1 MVLTNEG
8 LNRVRDLVDTDI
20 SNMTLGTNYVLIDN
34 CETADWTDST
44 DATSVLDT
52 SKLKQGT
59 NSLELQK
66 DGTTETFAKFSKDF
80 GAGSTSDFTSKT
92 IYVWLYI
99 VDTTDLISS
108 GNAVNIIYS
117 SDSDGADNY
126 YQYDVDVDD
135 LSNGWNSVYF
145 TSNTASSTS
154 GTPDI
159 DAMRY
164 ISIQLNVD
172 ATGDTIAANR
182 IFMDWWRLS
191 GSVASA
197 TDTDLVDDDSASE
210 KVITSTLTDKQIKFD
225 YELLSTE
232 GTTSTYREMKLHN
245 GSYDY
250 DRVVFTGFDWTKNGT
265 QEISISKR
273 YFVRSV

>member
-8 LNRVRDLVDTDI
+8 LNRVRDMVDSDI
-20 SNMTLGTNYVLIDN
+20 SSLSLGTNYITIDN

-44 DATSVLDT
+44 DATSLLDI
-52 SKLKQGT
+52 SKIKQGT

-66 DGTTETFAKFSKDF
+66 DGTTETFAKFSKDH
-80 GAGSTSDFTSKT
+80 TTERDFTGKT

-99 VDTTDLISS
+99 TNLSDLLTS
-108 GNAVNIIYS
+108 GTAVNIIYS
-117 SDSDGADNY
+117 SDSDGASNY
-126 YQYDVDVDD
+126 YQYDVD
-135 LSNGWNSVYF
+135 LSNLSTGWNNISF
-145 TSNTASSTS
+145 TSATASSTT

-164 ISIQLNVD
+164 TSIQLNVD
-172 ATGDTIAANR
+172 LAADTIAANQ

-191 GSVASA
+191 GTTASA
-197 TDTDLVDDDSASE
+197 DDTDLIDTDTNSTKSV
-210 KVITSTLTDKQIKFD
+210 TSSLTDKQIKFD

-232 GTTSTYREMKLHN
+232 GTTGNYREMKLHN

-250 DRVVFTGFDWTKNGT
+250 DRVVFTGFDWTKDGT
-265 QEISISKR
+265 NEISISKR
-273 YFVRSV
+273 YFIRAV